1 MPVYISLLR
10 AVNVSGKNIIKM
22 SLLKE
27 LYERIGF
34 NSVMTYIQSG
44 NVVFQTDDFDI
55 HRIQQLS

>member
-44 NVVFQTDDFDI
+44 NVVFQTDDSNI